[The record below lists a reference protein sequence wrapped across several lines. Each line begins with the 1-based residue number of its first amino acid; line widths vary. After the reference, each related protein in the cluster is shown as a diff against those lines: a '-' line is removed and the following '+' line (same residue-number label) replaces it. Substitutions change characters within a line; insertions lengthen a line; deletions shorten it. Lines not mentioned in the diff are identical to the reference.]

1 MAIGIRIKRAMEA
14 AGKLPVD
21 IAKHLNITESAVSQW
36 FAKDSGP
43 KNVRLANLAAFLD
56 TTVGWLMSA
65 TDAPPGTPAAQA
77 TDVLFPDGRPDL
89 PVWASAEAG
98 DDGAMI
104 LTSEPIDH
112 IHRRGQTRGAF
123 AFFVIGGSMSPAID
137 HGNQVVVDP
146 AQPPRAGDDCV
157 FVADDGNGTMLALV
171 KRLLRAHPDRWR
183 VRQFEPLRDFDLP
196 RKKWAKAFK
205 ITEKRYS

>member
-1 MAIGIRIKRAMEA
+1 
-14 AGKLPVD
+14 
-21 IAKHLNITESAVSQW
+21 
-36 FAKDSGP
+36 
-43 KNVRLANLAAFLD
+43 
-56 TTVGWLMSA
+56 
-65 TDAPPGTPAAQA
+65 
-77 TDVLFPDGRPDL
+77 
-89 PVWASAEAG
+89 
-98 DDGAMI
+98 MI